1 MLLRDIRR
9 RVVCTVPMNIS
20 PSKTLTTIPSL
31 ERFPQNC
38 QAAFC
43 RCEDLWVILLRL
55 KLTSVLLPPYMD
67 WSREFLSEFLM
78 PVLSCDMCRLNLI
91 LKLPSII
98 VRCRTSNQRVAGSI
112 PGHSGTL
119 VVLGQ
124 NSLFHIAS
132 VYPAA
137 KWVPSINKAVLR
149 VCALYAASCSGISP
163 GGFKWFLYV
172 QCLLGEE
179 GRVST
184 SVDTRL

>member
-1 MLLRDIRR
+1 M
-9 RVVCTVPMNIS
+9 
-20 PSKTLTTIPSL
+20 
-31 ERFPQNC
+31 
-38 QAAFC
+38 
-43 RCEDLWVILLRL
+43 LRL
-55 KLTSVLLPPYMD
+55 PSSKEYKNAKIFVNHRS
-67 WSREFLSEFLM
+67 
-78 PVLSCDMCRLNLI
+78 PVMLVFT
-91 LKLPSII
+91 P
-98 VRCRTSNQRVAGSI
+98 
-112 PGHSGTL
+112 GTL

-163 GGFKWFLYV
+163 RGLKWFLYV